1 MQLDA
6 ILDLW
11 QKDSEI
17 GLELSNESLNIP
29 KLHHKYY
36 RIFVDERLQLL
47 KLQSDLKKLERAK
60 NEYYSGTMDIEEL
73 NERGW
78 KPWSL
83 KVLKSDIPN
92 YIETDNDIIDLNLRV
107 GYQKEKIDLLDS
119 IIKNLSNRGFQI
131 KNAIDFMRFQS
142 GS

>member
-11 QKDSEI
+11 RKDSEI
-17 GLELSNESLNIP
+17 GLELTTESLKIP

-36 RIFVDERLQLL
+36 SIFIEERLLLL
-47 KLQSDLKKLERAK
+47 KLQAELKRLERDK
-60 NEYYSGTMDIEEL
+60 TEYYAGTMAEEDL
-73 NERGW
+73 NERKW
-78 KPWSL
+78 KPWAL
-83 KVLKSDIPN
+83 KVLKSDIPS
-92 YIETDNDIIDLNLRV
+92 YIESDNEVIDLNLRI

-119 IIKNLSNRGFQI
+119 IIRTVGNRGFQI

-142 GS
+142 GG

>member
-47 KLQSDLKKLERAK
+47 KLQSELKKLERAK
-60 NEYYSGTMDIEEL
+60 NDYYAGTMDIEEL